1 MTIREHLLLALG
13 LGVSGKDGQF
23 NGIFGDFQSK
33 RYDRVLHFLPPGY
46 PKKNFY
52 ALLLQLE
59 RQKLVSRGVMGGEQV
74 VRITPEG
81 ITRVLWRYGHIGLSG
96 RPWDGKWRI
105 AVYDVPEKDRYTR
118 EKCRK
123 LLGHFGFASLH
134 PSVYLSPFDTFERVR
149 SELAQNG
156 LLSSVFLM
164 MGDSSDL
171 GDSQVLAG
179 RLWQLTTLAMNYQ
192 HLIRRFQ
199 IVMGQQLPEKKRL
212 GLRRVR
218 SDFIRL
224 VASDPLL
231 PVALLPQDWPL
242 ARVFYMITDVK
253 NIE

>member
-1 MTIREHLLLALG
+1 MTIREHLLLT
-13 LGVSGKDGQF
+13 LGVGIGKKDGQF
-23 NGIFGDFQSK
+23 VGIFGDIQIK
-33 RYDRVLHFLPPGY
+33 RYDRVLHFFPPGY

-59 RQKLVSRGVMGGEQV
+59 RQKFVSRGVMGGEPV
-74 VRITPEG
+74 VRITTEG
-81 ITRVLWRYGHIGLSG
+81 INHLVWRYGHVGLSG
-96 RPWDGKWRI
+96 KPWDGKWRI
-105 AVYDVPEKDRYTR
+105 AVYDVPEKDRYQR

-123 LLGHFGFASLH
+123 LLERFGFASLH
-134 PSVYLSPFDTFERVR
+134 PSVYLSPHEVLERVR

-164 MGDSSDL
+164 TGGSSDL
-171 GDSQVLAG
+171 GDSQMLAG
-179 RLWQLTTLAMNYQ
+179 RLWPLSTLTQSYQ

-231 PVALLPQDWPL
+231 PVELLPQSWPL
-242 ARVFYMITDVK
+242 SRVFDMVYDVK
-253 NIE
+253 NID